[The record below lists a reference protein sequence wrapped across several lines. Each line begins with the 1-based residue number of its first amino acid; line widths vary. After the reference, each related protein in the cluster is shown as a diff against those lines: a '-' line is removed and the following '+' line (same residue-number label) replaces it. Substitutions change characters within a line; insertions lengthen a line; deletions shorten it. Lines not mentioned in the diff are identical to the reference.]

1 MAQGATTYTMQ
12 GTTFPSS
19 HSMVA
24 YPGAS
29 VTHYFP
35 MTVQQAWDN
44 HFSAFG
50 EKNVDKILLDYDETS
65 VIRVY
70 TSGTGALTE
79 FRGTQQVREFFT
91 GCFQDLPDMTTL
103 EAPVK
108 IVEEDYKQVFLVWKC
123 PSSGVVL
130 ASDTFIFGPDNKIKR
145 QNITLDK
152 KAGVMSQAAHSIGS
166 AGAAVGNAAGAA
178 VGAVGAA

>member
-29 VTHYFP
+29 VTQYFP
-35 MTVQQAWDN
+35 MNVQQAWDN

-50 EKNVDKILLDYDETS
+50 EKNVEKILLDYDETS

-79 FRGTQQVREFFT
+79 FRGTQRVRDFFT
-91 GCFQDLPDMTTL
+91 GVFRDLPDMTTL
-103 EAPVK
+103 EAPVQ

-123 PSSGVVL
+123 SSSGVAL

-152 KAGVMSQAAHSIGS
+152 AGAISQAT
-166 AGAAVGNAAGAA
+166 
-178 VGAVGAA
+178 